1 MGPGA
6 VNQDPMERN
15 MPQLCEEAF
24 DSIESAQEFLSLLA
38 EAIAETRRDVDAEI
52 QKLGNGGS
60 RRIDALKIAS
70 YDLEVLDHHVYR
82 SKRLLNDLRM
92 VRRLLMQDRG
102 IPATELPPAPNP
114 IPLVRMELPI
124 PSPRTPRQRRSA
136 KSVHPHR
143 VEVAV
148 AS

>member
-1 MGPGA
+1 
-6 VNQDPMERN
+6 

-24 DSIESAQEFLSLLA
+24 GSIESAQEFLALLT
-38 EAIAETRRDVDAEI
+38 EAIAETRSDVESEI
-52 QKLGNGGS
+52 QEHRTNSS
-60 RRIDALKIAS
+60 RRIDALKIAA
-70 YDLEVLDHHVYR
+70 YDLEVLEHHICR

-92 VRRLLMQDRG
+92 VRRLLLQERG
-102 IPATELPPAPNP
+102 VPSTELPAAPQP

-124 PSPRTPRQRRSA
+124 PRPHVMRRRRQREAVREQL
-136 KSVHPHR
+136 